1 MPMDGVAFLAVGTVD
16 WIIVIDKGSPASTE
30 EKATLI
36 DEGLRHLETALTLD
50 TDSSEAMSW
59 KNLLLREK
67 SALARDEVEKI
78 RLVGEADDWFSKALE
93 TRKRTQRMRGFNT
106 NPMPTVPVPPP
117 QPLPPASTPRLR
129 LSQTQ
134 VEANLISRPPLSYP
148 ELAGTVRIQG
158 TVLIQAI
165 INKEG
170 IIGFLQVI
178 SGHPLLVD
186 AALENVRGWQ
196 FKPFLLNGEP
206 TEVLTTISLPFR
218 LR

>member
-1 MPMDGVAFLAVGTVD
+1 
-16 WIIVIDKGSPASTE
+16 
-30 EKATLI
+30 
-36 DEGLRHLETALTLD
+36 
-50 TDSSEAMSW
+50 
-59 KNLLLREK
+59 
-67 SALARDEVEKI
+67 
-78 RLVGEADDWFSKALE
+78 
-93 TRKRTQRMRGFNT
+93 MRGFNT

>member
-1 MPMDGVAFLAVGTVD
+1 MDGVAFLAVGTVD

-50 TDSSEAMSW
+50 PDSSEAMSW

-148 ELAGTVRIQG
+148 EWAGTVRIQG

>member
-1 MPMDGVAFLAVGTVD
+1 MDGVAFLAVGTVD